1 MFINR
6 GRFACSAVKG
16 SDCGM
21 VVCVAAAESSPLHQR
36 IVIASHESPS
46 SMLTVATFPFALT
59 VERWL
64 N

>member
-1 MFINR
+1 
-6 GRFACSAVKG
+6 
-16 SDCGM
+16 M